1 MNEHAATKE
10 GMTKEFDSVTD
21 EYDRRNKRLQEEYAA
36 IEKHLKSKD
45 FIIAEQRENL
55 MIINRKINSLED
67 HLQTA
72 HKNMATLAC
81 VICHIDGDISD
92 YNYDDVPMLIRCP
105 SKHATCSNCIA
116 KMLTAAN
123 GIAVKCIVCP
133 APGCGYEYED
143 TALATTCP
151 ESFAKYKSA
160 KDVMAAQT
168 EFAADRQLRVNAEG
182 EKAVLLFDLEETSF
196 VLTPCCS
203 MRVNSFKNC
212 CTMKCECG
220 INFCAWCFLKG
231 ERGDDF
237 HWHQRVCEVNPSSG
251 AQYANTV
258 KLRIALQN
266 CWRVRQLQ
274 QLVTLNKLPIQM
286 VEPQAG
292 EALPVYA

>member
-67 HLQTA
+67 HIQTA

-143 TALATTCP
+143 TALATACP
-151 ESFAKYKSA
+151 VSFAKYKSA
-160 KDVMAAQT
+160 KDVMAAETQ
-168 EFAADRQLRVNAEG
+168 FAADRQLRVNAEE

-203 MRVNSFKNC
+203 MRVNSFTNC
-212 CTMKCECG
+212 SSIHCECG
-220 INFCAWCFLKG
+220 LTFCAWCFTVG
-231 ERGDDF
+231 NYGVDF
-237 HWHQRVCEVNPSSG
+237 HPHQNSCAVNPSPG
-251 AQYANTV
+251 AQYANTE

-274 QLVTLNKLPIQM
+274 QMVTLNKLPIQM
-286 VEPQAG
+286 VEPQAE